1 MYIGGARGR
10 IDAQTETV
18 VVAGTSRAIDRRGN
32 PPNVPWPLTPLRR
45 NVSLRGLYVH
55 YVLSLSASVCVQL
68 ARQSWIARPWNSK
81 FAFHNR
87 EYPIHFSPYLLWFS
101 VHSLASAVMLQDVPF
116 PMRSPLPYVTLLLQ
130 RRTTRLSTRKLLH
143 PVCSFLFV
151 SFLGSEEI
159 VQKRKS
165 VALGLENTV
174 RVIR

>member
-1 MYIGGARGR
+1 MPRQKRWSSLALLELLI
-10 IDAQTETV
+10 EE
-18 VVAGTSRAIDRRGN
+18 GT
-32 PPNVPWPLTPLRR
+32 PPMSLGLLRR
-45 NVSLRGLYVH
+45 YVETYLYVACT
-55 YVLSLSASVCVQL
+55 YTTSFPCLRPCVQL

-143 PVCSFLFV
+143 PVCSFLFA

-159 VQKRKS
+159 VQRRKS